1 MIKKQVKLDLIGLK
15 CPIPVLKIAKKI
27 REIKVGNVLKVDVD
41 DPKADYDIEELAKS
55 INIKILN
62 KEKQNRIITFFIEKI
77 KQ

>member
-41 DPKADYDIEELAKS
+41 DPKADYDIEELAKTLTS
-55 INIKILN
+55 KYLIK
-62 KEKQNRIITFFIEKI
+62 KSKI
-77 KQ
+77 G